1 MSFMSQSTQPA
12 DIHREA
18 LTSFVKMV
26 IVVAGLAG
34 SLAVGESGESQPAY
48 FEQDVSASDPLRIQ
62 QAGEFDVYIRH
73 LQRDRGPLS
82 AVLQPDYG
90 SQEAFIRSTENYRK
104 AFSQSMGYPAPG
116 NHPNA
121 SPRFEKM
128 GEDGIGTYYRVYLQV
143 LPGMHAEGIY
153 IVPKGSGDRR
163 VPLVIAQHG
172 GAGSPEKALFNG
184 GANYHDMVRG
194 AVKRGYAV
202 FAPQL
207 LFSSPGL
214 DKETRRKTDQRL
226 RLVGTSIS
234 AVEATKII
242 RSIDVLVRRAEIDP
256 DRIAMVGLSYG
267 GYFSLVVSA
276 LDPRIKVTVSS
287 GYFGVQESRYARDEL
302 SVPSD
307 LAFPGRFTLFRDPEL
322 VALICPRPLQIQAG
336 SRDDDDHREP
346 GVALAPTA
354 ADFYRHMGL
363 SERFEHRIFEGG
375 HEFNDELAWAFVAKH
390 L

>member
-1 MSFMSQSTQPA
+1 MIRFAT
-12 DIHREA
+12 
-18 LTSFVKMV
+18 V
-26 IVVAGLAG
+26 IVVFAGLAG
-34 SLAVGESGESQPAY
+34 SDSAAEALQPAY
-48 FEQDVSASDPLRIQ
+48 FEQDVAATDALRIQ

-73 LQRDRGPLS
+73 LQGDSRQLT
-82 AVLQPDYG
+82 AVLNPDYG
-90 SQEAFIRSTENYRK
+90 SPEAYIRSTENYRK
-104 AFSQSMGYPAPG
+104 AFCQSVGYPAPG
-116 NHPNA
+116 NRPDDSA
-121 SPRFEKM
+121 RFEKM
-128 GEDGIGTYYRVYLQV
+128 GEDGLGTYYRVYIQV
-143 LPGMHAEGIY
+143 LPGIQSQGIY
-153 IVPKGSGDRR
+153 IVPKGYEDRR

-214 DKETRRKTDQRL
+214 DKETRKKTDQRL

-234 AVEATKII
+234 AVEATKIV
-242 RSIDVLVRRAEIDP
+242 RSIDVMARRAEIDP

-287 GYFGVQESRYARDEL
+287 GYFGVQEGRYARDEL
-302 SVPSD
+302 SIPSD

-336 SRDDDDHREP
+336 SRDDEDHWKP

-354 ADFYRHMGL
+354 AEFYRHMGL
-363 SERFEHRIFEGG
+363 NDRFEHRIFEGG